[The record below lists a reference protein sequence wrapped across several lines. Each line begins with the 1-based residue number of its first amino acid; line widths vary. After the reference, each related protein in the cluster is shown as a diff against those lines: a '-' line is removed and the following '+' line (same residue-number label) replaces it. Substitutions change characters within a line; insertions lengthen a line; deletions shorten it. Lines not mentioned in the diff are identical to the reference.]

1 MRSDQDRTEVKTVMS
16 MGREGIFFIR
26 KLGKEITD
34 RFWCQRKLR
43 LRFEVTSIEERGVY
57 RRKLFKGGTYLI
69 LLA

>member
-26 KLGKEITD
+26 KFGKEITD

-43 LRFEVTSIEERGVY
+43 LRFEVTSIEERGAY
-57 RRKLFKGGTYLI
+57 MRKLLKGGTYLI
-69 LLA
+69 LLD